1 MLWSEKS
8 ENYTKFPSFDD
19 LKQNSD
25 SGYLCICATR
35 RFLGLREKEDII
47 LIVSLYVDDLIFTGN
62 DELMFAKFKSS
73 MKHEFDMTDLGKMRY
88 FLGLEVMQRINGIFL
103 CKKICIRDAAKV
115 WNG

>member
-1 MLWSEKS
+1 MR
-8 ENYTKFPSFDD
+8 
-19 LKQNSD
+19 SD
-25 SGYLCICATR
+25 YEHTL
-35 RFLGLREKEDII
+35 FVKREKEDII

>member
-1 MLWSEKS
+1 MGMDLEKI
-8 ENYTKFPSFDD
+8 TI
-19 LKQNSD
+19 QNARYEHS
-25 SGYLCICATR
+25 L
-35 RFLGLREKEDII
+35 FVKREKEDII
-47 LIVSLYVDDLIFTGN
+47 LIVSLYVDDLIFTPN